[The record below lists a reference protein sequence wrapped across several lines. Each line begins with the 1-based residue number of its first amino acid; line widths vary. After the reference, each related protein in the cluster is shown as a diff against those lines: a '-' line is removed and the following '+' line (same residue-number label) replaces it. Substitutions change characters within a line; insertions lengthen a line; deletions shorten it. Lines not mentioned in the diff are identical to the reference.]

1 MKKKVISLLAVLALC
16 LAFAVPAFAADT
28 QYKVGDYVSYS
39 GHTDFGYYYTYTV
52 KDVNYKCFSVVSADG
67 QRYYASVKESLY
79 EYFKGAF
86 ANQDITF
93 RGAVQSIA
101 GDGAPVINA
110 YRFSAV
116 TGLLRFFCPITLTF
130 AGFLS
135 ETAYNLRKRR
145 TSCIEPSFS
154 GWYNFNKEE
163 ADEKHAAGRIVRNAY
178 ETENKKYRTVSR
190 GDDHGSGVHRVLL
203 RIHPSADLPRE
214 HGKPAFHLQSG
225 DQDL

>member
-93 RGAVQSIA
+93 RGAVQ
-101 GDGAPVINA
+101 
-110 YRFSAV
+110 
-116 TGLLRFFCPITLTF
+116 
-130 AGFLS
+130 
-135 ETAYNLRKRR
+135 
-145 TSCIEPSFS
+145 
-154 GWYNFNKEE
+154 
-163 ADEKHAAGRIVRNAY
+163 
-178 ETENKKYRTVSR
+178 
-190 GDDHGSGVHRVLL
+190 
-203 RIHPSADLPRE
+203 
-214 HGKPAFHLQSG
+214 
-225 DQDL
+225 